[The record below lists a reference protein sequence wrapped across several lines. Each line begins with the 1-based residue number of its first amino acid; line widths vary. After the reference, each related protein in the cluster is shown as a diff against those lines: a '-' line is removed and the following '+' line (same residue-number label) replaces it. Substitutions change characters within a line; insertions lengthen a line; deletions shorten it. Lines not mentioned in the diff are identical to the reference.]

1 LQRKSHKEMARV
13 KTTKWDIYGELKTED
28 DIQAFVEASIAE
40 AENDGDPSLLA
51 HALGVA
57 ARARGML
64 AVSRD
69 AGVDRAGLYR
79 SFAEGGDPRIST
91 FDKVARSLGY
101 HLTLAPIQGHAKA
114 AATTS

>member
-1 LQRKSHKEMARV
+1 MKV
-13 KTTKWDIYGELKTED
+13 TKWDIYEELKTEE
-28 DIQAFVEASIAE
+28 DIKAFVEASIIE
-40 AENDGDPSLLA
+40 AENDTDPSLLA

-69 AGVDRAGLYR
+69 TGVDRAGIYR
-79 SFAEGGDPRIST
+79 SFTKGGDPRIST

-101 HLTLAPIQGHAKA
+101 HLTLAPV
-114 AATTS
+114 SENR

>member
-1 LQRKSHKEMARV
+1 M
-13 KTTKWDIYGELKTED
+13 KTIKWDIYGELKTED
-28 DIQAFVEASIAE
+28 DIRAFVEASIAE
-40 AENDGDPSLLA
+40 AENDDDPGLLA

-64 AVSRD
+64 SVSRD
-69 AGVDRAGLYR
+69 SGLDRAGLYR

-101 HLTLAPIQGHAKA
+101 HLTLAPLRR
-114 AATTS
+114 

>member
-1 LQRKSHKEMARV
+1 M
-13 KTTKWDIYGELKTED
+13 KTTKWDIYEELKTEE
-28 DIQAFVEASIAE
+28 DIKAFVEASIIE
-40 AENDGDPSLLA
+40 AQNDTDPSLLA

-69 AGVDRAGLYR
+69 TGIDRAGIYR
-79 SFAEGGDPRIST
+79 SFAKGGDPRIST

-101 HLTLAPIQGHAKA
+101 HLTIAPIQA
-114 AATTS
+114 APGDS

>member
-1 LQRKSHKEMARV
+1 M
-13 KTTKWDIYGELKTED
+13 KTTKWNIYGELKTEK

-40 AENDGDPSLLA
+40 AENDTDPSLLA

-57 ARARGML
+57 AKARGML

-69 AGVDRAGLYR
+69 TGVDRAGIYR
-79 SFAEGGDPRIST
+79 SFAKGGDPRIST

-101 HLTLAPIQGHAKA
+101 HLTLVPVQK
-114 AATTS
+114 

>member
-1 LQRKSHKEMARV
+1 MKV
-13 KTTKWDIYGELKTED
+13 TKWDIYDELKTEE
-28 DIQAFVEASIAE
+28 DIKAFVEASIVE
-40 AENDGDPSLLA
+40 AENDTDPSLLA

-69 AGVDRAGLYR
+69 TGVDRAGIYR
-79 SFAEGGDPRIST
+79 SFTKGGDPRIST

-101 HLTLAPIQGHAKA
+101 HLTLAPV
-114 AATTS
+114 SENR

>member
-1 LQRKSHKEMARV
+1 M
-13 KTTKWDIYGELKTED
+13 KTKKWNIFEELRTED

-40 AENDGDPSLLA
+40 AENDADPSLLA

-64 AVSRD
+64 SVSRT

-79 SFAEGGDPRIST
+79 SFVKGGDPRIST
-91 FDKVARSLGY
+91 FDKVARSIGY
-101 HLTLAPIQGHAKA
+101 HVTLAPLHKA
-114 AATTS
+114 AAKTPPAPR

>member
-1 LQRKSHKEMARV
+1 M
-13 KTTKWDIYGELKTED
+13 KTIKWDIYSELKTEE

-40 AENDGDPSLLA
+40 AENDTDPSLLA

-69 AGVDRAGLYR
+69 TGIDRAGLYR
-79 SFAEGGDPRIST
+79 SFTKGGDPRIST

-101 HLTLAPIQGHAKA
+101 HLTIAPVQSSTELAGN
-114 AATTS
+114 